1 MTSTSFSQPATEKL
15 FRNKGDS
22 LVYLPKKVV
31 QFMIQD
37 IIRGDAS
44 RLEVS
49 KLDSIIM
56 RQDRQISYYDSVS
69 TEWGRKRVAYES
81 SIEEWRNIDATN
93 AITIQRLGKEARSYK
108 RKRNG
113 WRIFGV
119 FVSGLLIYHTN
130 IK

>member
-1 MTSTSFSQPATEKL
+1 M
-15 FRNKGDS
+15 
-22 LVYLPKKVV
+22 YLPKKVV

-56 RQDRQISYYDSVS
+56 RKDSQISYYDSVS

-93 AITIQRLGKEARSYK
+93 AITIQRLGREARSYK

>member
-1 MTSTSFSQPATEKL
+1 MTSTSFSQTATEKL
-15 FRNKGDS
+15 FQNKKDS
-22 LVYLPKKVV
+22 LVYLPKTVV

-44 RLEVS
+44 REEAA

-56 RQDRQISYYDSVS
+56 RQERQISHHDSAA
-69 TEWGRKRVAYES
+69 TEWRKKKATYEAT
-81 SIEEWRNIDATN
+81 IDEWRTIDSTN
-93 AITIQRLGKEARSYK
+93 TLTIQRLGGEARKYK

-113 WRIFGV
+113 WRIFAI
-119 FVSGLLIYHTN
+119 FISGLLIYHTN